1 MGIKFEFLKAYNG
14 DCILITT
21 DEGVNILID
30 GGMPKTYSDKKSR
43 TSTLKSKLRK
53 VKHLDLVVLTH
64 IDEDHICGLIKLLKD
79 DEHRGKIRELWFN
92 SANYLEKINIS
103 SKEKS
108 HGQSNYFK
116 ELIDKYLTH
125 DFIYRSDIFMEK
137 QIDYPYGKIS
147 IKLLSPYIENLQ
159 DLDIEHKKWEE
170 ERKEKGKTQLID
182 CNRQG
187 ITEVSRVDYDD
198 KKALDRVANSS
209 SIAFILTYD
218 DSENYLFLG
227 DADINMINRSLSKLS
242 NNILNFK
249 FVKLSHH
256 GSFTNNINQDFLDM
270 IKTDTYI
277 VLTNGDKYNHPDEE
291 TIELIL
297 EHHKKKDEE
306 VNILFN
312 YEEYFLDKFKK
323 FPKNEYK
330 YKAYCKRVLAYE

>member
-14 DCILITT
+14 DSILITT

-30 GGMPKTYSDKKSR
+30 GGMPKTYSDKTSK
-43 TSTLKSKLRK
+43 TSTLKSKLRG
-53 VKHLDLVVLTH
+53 VEHLDLVVLTH
-64 IDEDHICGLIKLLKD
+64 IDEDHICGLIELLKD

-92 SANYLEKINIS
+92 SADYLEKINIQ

-108 HGQSNYFK
+108 YGQSNYFK
-116 ELIDKYLTH
+116 ALIDKYLTH
-125 DFIYRSDIFMEK
+125 TFIYRDDIFMEK

-147 IKLLSPYIENLQ
+147 LKLLSPYIENLQ
-159 DLDIEHKKWEE
+159 DLDEEHKEWESKRE
-170 ERKEKGKTQLID
+170 KEGKTKMVG
-182 CNRQG
+182 CNRRG

-198 KKALDRVANSS
+198 KKALDRVANAS
-209 SIAFILTYD
+209 SIAFILTYNNTE
-218 DSENYLFLG
+218 SYLLLG
-227 DADINMINRSLSKLS
+227 DADVNMINRSLSKLNS
-242 NNILNFK
+242 NVLNFK

-270 IKTDTYI
+270 IETDTYI

-297 EHHKKKDEE
+297 EHHKKKDVA

-323 FPKNEYK
+323 FPKDKYQ
-330 YKAYCKRVLAYE
+330 YKAYCKRIIS